1 MPVRGAAGT
10 GQADPGAH
18 LAAVSAGDVFGDEAV
33 QGYVMDSNRFRAGVD
48 RVAHE
53 CDFTPLDSVV
63 GPPPVT
69 HIAVLG
75 PLVAGTVSRDGGN
88 DGSQQSQMQSPGHGD
103 GTEVVHPGR
112 RDA

>member
-18 LAAVSAGDVFGDEAV
+18 LAAVSAGDVFGYEAV

-53 CDFTPLDSVV
+53 CDFMPVDRVV
-63 GPPPVT
+63 GPPPITPVP
-69 HIAVLG
+69 VLG
-75 PLVAGTVSRDGGN
+75 PLVAGTRGGGGGD